1 MEPSNGSQKGFLGMF
16 RRKPKLKDDPARK
29 DMVWRQDR
37 ARRELERIKR
47 IQEARRA

>member
-1 MEPSNGSQKGFLGMF
+1 MEPSNENQKGIRGMF
-16 RRKPKLKDDPARK
+16 RRKAKLKDDPARK

-37 ARRELERIKR
+37 ARRELDQIKR